1 MEENKSN
8 RKEALSMNNQS
19 KIIMGWGMV
28 LILAIGLIHVV
39 DAAESFADAAYLGWL
54 FYANGLAALIA
65 ALGIW
70 RGAHAWGWHLGAGL
84 AALTL
89 LGYLASRTVGLPQLP
104 AEPSAWLEPLG
115 VAALLA
121 EAGFLMVY
129 GLAIRSAAARPPQ
142 MA

>member
-1 MEENKSN
+1 M
-8 RKEALSMNNQS
+8 SMNHQS
-19 KIIMGWGMV
+19 KIIMGLGLV
-28 LILAIGLIHVV
+28 LILATGLIHIV
-39 DAAESFADAAYLGWL
+39 DASESFADAAYLGWL
-54 FYANGLAALIA
+54 FYANGLAAVIA

-70 RGAHAWGWHLGAGL
+70 RGEHAWGWHCGAGL
-84 AALTL
+84 AAVTL

-129 GLAIRSAAARPPQ
+129 GLTIRSSAARPPQ